1 MEQTKIIELPGGKIQ
16 GFIEEGIEIFKGV
29 PYAEPPI
36 GDYRFN
42 EPDSKKSW
50 SGVLEAFEFGPDAP
64 QAASFFAPKP
74 APKQSEEKCLSLAI
88 WTPGTDDKKRP
99 VMFWIHGGSYK
110 TGGANRYN
118 GIPLAKRNGVV
129 FISINYRL
137 GPLGFL
143 YMKDKTANVGLL
155 DQICAL
161 KWVKDNVSAF
171 GGDPSN
177 VTIFGESAGAGA
189 ICSLLGMPKANG
201 LFKRII
207 PQSGASSPLGFRIPR
222 VAEATKRLTSLLGLE
237 SDDIDGLRKVSAEDI
252 MKAQTKMD
260 ELLMTGGVAFAFG
273 YSPLIDGKTLPKHPL
288 KVIESGERS
297 EIDILIGTNRD
308 EMRLWN
314 LWYPGVS
321 DEKDLKKR
329 VATLL
334 GTSGNDVKLV
344 DRVIQTYKKGR
355 ENLTDT
361 YTAINTDSFFRIPAI
376 RVAEAQMKH
385 NSNTYM
391 YMFTYPSPM
400 EGGKLGS
407 CHALEIPF
415 VHGTLN
421 MPRNALFPPSNN
433 ETETISRKM
442 MDAWSSFAKT
452 GNPNHNDIP
461 EWHAYSNNRTTIM
474 FDTKVEV
481 LNDPFGEERAIW
493 DDIIKFMD

>member
-1 MEQTKIIELPGGKIQ
+1 
-16 GFIEEGIEIFKGV
+16 
-29 PYAEPPI
+29 
-36 GDYRFN
+36 
-42 EPDSKKSW
+42 
-50 SGVLEAFEFGPDAP
+50 
-64 QAASFFAPKP
+64 
-74 APKQSEEKCLSLAI
+74 
-88 WTPGTDDKKRP
+88 
-99 VMFWIHGGSYK
+99 MFWIHGGSYK
-110 TGGANRYN
+110 TGGANRYS
-118 GIPLAKRNGVV
+118 GLPLAKRNGVV
-129 FISINYRL
+129 YICINYRL

-143 YMKDKTANVGLL
+143 YIKDKTANVGLL

-161 KWVKDNVSAF
+161 KWMKDNISAF

-189 ICSLLGMPKANG
+189 ICSLLGMPKAKG

-207 PQSGASSPLGFRIPR
+207 PQSGASNPLGYRVPR
-222 VAEATKRLTSLLGLE
+222 VEESTKRLTSLLGLK
-237 SDDIDGLRKVSAEDI
+237 SDDIDGLRKVTTDDI
-252 MKAQTKMD
+252 MKAQIKM
-260 ELLMTGGVAFAFG
+260 EEQLASGGTAFAFG
-273 YSPLIDGKTLPKHPL
+273 YSPLIDGKTLLKHPL
-288 KVIESGERS
+288 KVIESGEIS

-308 EMRLWN
+308 EMNLWN
-314 LWYPGVS
+314 LWNPGVS
-321 DEKDLKKR
+321 DHENLKKR
-329 VATLL
+329 ISIIL
-334 GTSGNDVKLV
+334 GPSGNDEKLV
-344 DRVIQTYKKGR
+344 NKIIQTYETGR
-355 ENLTDT
+355 ETPNDIF
-361 YTAINTDSFFRIPAI
+361 TAINTDSFFRIPAI

-461 EWHAYSNNRTTIM
+461 EWHAYSNNRATIM

-481 LNDPFGEERAIW
+481 LNDPFGEERAVW
-493 DDIIKFMD
+493 DDIIKFRD